1 MGNLVYARARL
12 SENVPSSSAARY
24 APIIDDWPMSEFSQL
39 LEREL
44 PLIEKITNVICRR
57 SGMSADD
64 IEEFTAEVK
73 LRLVKNDYAILRAY
87 ERRSRFATYIAAVIR
102 RLLIDYRRHHL
113 GKWHDSAEAR
123 RLGRLGI
130 DIERAILRDGRTVE
144 ETLTLLRDEHPG
156 VTIDEIERIA
166 GVLPARIRHKLV
178 PIEEAESIESRGAA
192 DRVVHVDTAA
202 RISAVVCAFIDKL
215 PPDEQLIFRLRF
227 DCDMTVA
234 QISRSLHRDQQVLY
248 RLLYKYFDALRAE
261 LTSVGVDAR
270 AVEDL
275 IGSDS
280 TLLDFQLKKRTAR
293 PSEGAENE
301 GADRQEDSSS

>member
-12 SENVPSSSAARY
+12 SKNGVSSSAVRCAS
-24 APIIDDWPMSEFSQL
+24 IVDDWPMSNSVSFSN
-39 LEREL
+39 ESYSHR
-44 PLIEKITNVICRR
+44 KDTNVICRR

-87 ERRSRFATYIAAVIR
+87 ERRSRFTTYIAAVIR

-123 RLGRLGI
+123 RLGQLGI
-130 DIERAILRDGRTVE
+130 DVERAMLRDGRTFE
-144 ETLTLLRDEHPG
+144 ETLTLLRDKHPG

-166 GVLPARIRHKLV
+166 SVLPARIRHKLV

-192 DRVVHVDTAA
+192 DRVVNVDMAA

-215 PPDEQLIFRLRF
+215 RP
-227 DCDMTVA
+227 
-234 QISRSLHRDQQVLY
+234 
-248 RLLYKYFDALRAE
+248 
-261 LTSVGVDAR
+261 TS
-270 AVEDL
+270 
-275 IGSDS
+275 S
-280 TLLDFQLKKRTAR
+280 
-293 PSEGAENE
+293 
-301 GADRQEDSSS
+301 